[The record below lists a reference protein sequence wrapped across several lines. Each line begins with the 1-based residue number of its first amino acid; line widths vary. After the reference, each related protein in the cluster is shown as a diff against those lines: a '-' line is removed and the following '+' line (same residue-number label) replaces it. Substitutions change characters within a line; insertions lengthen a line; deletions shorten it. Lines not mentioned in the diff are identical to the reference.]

1 MTKTILI
8 VEDDPVASELI
19 AYALNVE
26 GYDTLV
32 ALNGEQGMSHA
43 RNHKPDLVVLDVMLP
58 GMDGFEICRR
68 LKAEPETAHMP
79 ILILSAK
86 AQVTDVKTGQ
96 EMGAEIYLTKPL
108 DPSNLVEQVQF
119 LLGEES

>member
-86 AQVTDVKTGQ
+86 AQATDVKTGQ

-108 DPSNLVEQVQF
+108 DPSNLVEQVRF
-119 LLGEES
+119 LLSEES

>member
-19 AYALNVE
+19 EYALHVE

-43 RNHKPDLVVLDVMLP
+43 RDHNPDLVVLDVMLP

-68 LKAEPETAHMP
+68 LKAEPETTHIP

-96 EMGAEIYLTKPL
+96 EVGAEIYLTKPL
-108 DPSNLVEQVQF
+108 DPSNLVEQVRF
-119 LLGEES
+119 LLSEES